1 MSGYRELSEPT
12 RSGEGE
18 WVDFPASSDPD
29 PWAALLRKAN
39 RLAPILIETQQG
51 ENGSLPGRTPM
62 VTRKPSD
69 HPAMPDH
76 GLLRHH
82 FSFGDAKGAAMTS
95 LAVALRGLLVTT
107 IAVTIVAFLLLTNS
121 HI

>member
-1 MSGYRELSEPT
+1 MSEYQQLSEPT
-12 RSGEGE
+12 RFGEGE
-18 WVDFPASSDPD
+18 WVDFPASSEAD
-29 PWAALLRKAN
+29 PWTALLRKAN
-39 RLAPILIETQQG
+39 HLPPMIDGR
-51 ENGSLPGRTPM
+51 NGSLPGRTPM
-62 VTRKPSD
+62 VTRKRSN
-69 HPAMPDH
+69 HPAIADH

-82 FSFGDAKGAAMTS
+82 FSFVNYWDAKGAVMTS